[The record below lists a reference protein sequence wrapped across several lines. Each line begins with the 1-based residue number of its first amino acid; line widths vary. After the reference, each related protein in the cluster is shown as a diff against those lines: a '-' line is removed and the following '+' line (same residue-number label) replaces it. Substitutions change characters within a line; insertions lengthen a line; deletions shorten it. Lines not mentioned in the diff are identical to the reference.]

1 MANRSKN
8 FIFSPLPVSLA
19 IGGPSP
25 PAARCVCQEV
35 GSGIS
40 AHSLIREPRCYL
52 HLLRFYDGLCHWE
65 QDSSTPV
72 LHIGWAK
79 QMVGCVAKFDPD
91 VRRRAAVS
99 CAAADAGER
108 DRGRWTSVACGQ

>member
-1 MANRSKN
+1 MFLKDITLTRS
-8 FIFSPLPVSLA
+8 LVT
-19 IGGPSP
+19 
-25 PAARCVCQEV
+25 CQEV

-40 AHSLIREPRCYL
+40 AHSLLRDPRCYL

-65 QDSSTPV
+65 QGSATPV

-91 VRRRAAVS
+91 VRRKAAVN
-99 CAAADAGER
+99 CASDSGECGER
-108 DRGRWTSVACGQ
+108 R